1 MLVDIKGH
9 VAKETGQWAGAGQGG
24 RGRENVEFELV
35 LMGPACVSPPST
47 SPRAGPRA
55 LLRLRL

>member
-1 MLVDIKGH
+1 MLVDIKGQ
-9 VAKETGQWAGAGQGG
+9 VAKGTGQWAGAGQGR
-24 RGRENVEFELV
+24 RGWENVEFELV
-35 LMGPACVSPPST
+35 LMGPVCVFPPST